1 MNYINYSHANAT
13 NFSLQHITPFNL
25 NETPIKNIS
34 HLLSKPSIETD
45 CPIQYIS
52 RLEPDSKKYSTCNP
66 DENLS
71 LQDRVNSMFWKD
83 QLSIAPPRP
92 KKSNPIQKEKAENWI
107 NAHCPSQRE
116 TARKFLSVTRH
127 ITQEEFE
134 NSLKSSVEQF
144 NKWLQNQPSQEYNL
158 LVTPK
163 ASYKSNRWVAE
174 LALPFLSIL
183 PKQVLTYYTL
193 PDPLEKDSIDFLKS
207 DTAKIIVFFDDAA
220 YSGLQS
226 STSIRSIFHN
236 LLHYKILDKYS
247 SYQIVLITPF
257 VSTKALWVFHNKTLQ
272 EHKNS
277 LKYNPEHTPNLS
289 GVLHKNALL
298 IYDQLLHPLASFI
311 SNSECKNLELDS
323 WECSHA
329 PVYFDHKIA
338 DPLSTYER
346 AYYFGAPFE
355 KTDENCLGE
364 NLEIAKANTQFIERI
379 EKPYGRKAT
388 PL

>member
-1 MNYINYSHANAT
+1 MPTNFPKASGASLIIFNPRHKKTKNMNYINYSHANAT

-134 NSLKSSVEQF
+134 NSLKSSGYI
-144 NKWLQNQPSQEYNL
+144 NHIKPP
-158 LVTPK
+158 T
-163 ASYKSNRWVAE
+163 
-174 LALPFLSIL
+174 
-183 PKQVLTYYTL
+183 
-193 PDPLEKDSIDFLKS
+193 
-207 DTAKIIVFFDDAA
+207 
-220 YSGLQS
+220 
-226 STSIRSIFHN
+226 FHN
-236 LLHYKILDKYS
+236 
-247 SYQIVLITPF
+247 
-257 VSTKALWVFHNKTLQ
+257 
-272 EHKNS
+272 
-277 LKYNPEHTPNLS
+277 
-289 GVLHKNALL
+289 
-298 IYDQLLHPLASFI
+298 
-311 SNSECKNLELDS
+311 
-323 WECSHA
+323 
-329 PVYFDHKIA
+329 
-338 DPLSTYER
+338 
-346 AYYFGAPFE
+346 
-355 KTDENCLGE
+355 
-364 NLEIAKANTQFIERI
+364 
-379 EKPYGRKAT
+379 
-388 PL
+388 